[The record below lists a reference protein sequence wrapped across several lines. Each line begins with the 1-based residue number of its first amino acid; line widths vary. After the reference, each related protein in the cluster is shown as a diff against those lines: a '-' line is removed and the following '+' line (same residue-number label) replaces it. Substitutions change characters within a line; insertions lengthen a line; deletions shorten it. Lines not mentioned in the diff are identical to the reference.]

1 MRRNS
6 MAIIAIALAITVLL
20 TGTAAAEI
28 LAESPH
34 PYPDEYDNAW
44 VITEPGATQMRLHFQ
59 RYHLETVGDMI
70 RLYDGS
76 NRLMKTY
83 SGDGINYENVWTDW
97 YPTNF
102 IRVRFTSDSVGDA
115 WGFLVDQKESNAA
128 PPAPASVINL
138 HNTSY
143 QQTSITW
150 NWTDPA
156 SADFDHVM
164 VYLDGMSQTNVTKGI
179 QTFSA
184 QGLSPSTSY
193 TIATQTVGTTGLI
206 NQSWVN
212 HTATT
217 APEPPVQV
225 APESVANLHNITY
238 QQTSITWNWTDPAS
252 ADFDH
257 VIVYLDGAFQTNVI
271 KGIQTFTAHGLSPST
286 SHTIAT
292 RTAGTT
298 GLVNQSWVNHTATT
312 APEPPVQVAPESVA
326 NLHNITYQQTSIMWN
341 WTDPASADF
350 DHVIVYLDGAFQ
362 ANVTKGIQTFS
373 AQGLSPSTSH
383 TIATRTAGTTGLINQ
398 SWVNHTAATSPSPD
412 ALVLEVTLNEGWNIF
427 STPVLLEEN
436 QSQFSQVF
444 PEVEQEKI
452 LVALGWDG
460 AQWYCPAGSDT
471 LRPLYAYFIKV
482 ADGEIANATLV
493 PSNVPSAPPERTV
506 SKGMNLIG
514 VAPAY
519 DPGTQS
525 FPEMPLDEALVTIE
539 EVGELPGYAIVI
551 SPSLNQ
557 PGWSY
562 AKGGQVYNVQPF
574 KGYWV
579 FMNNGPDTLAGFS
592 TTPIT

>member
-1 MRRNS
+1 

-156 SADFDHVM
+156 SADFDHVI
-164 VYLDGMSQTNVTKGI
+164 VYLDGMSQT
-179 QTFSA
+179 
-184 QGLSPSTSY
+184 
-193 TIATQTVGTTGLI
+193 
-206 NQSWVN
+206 
-212 HTATT
+212 
-217 APEPPVQV
+217 
-225 APESVANLHNITY
+225 
-238 QQTSITWNWTDPAS
+238 
-252 ADFDH
+252 
-257 VIVYLDGAFQTNVI
+257 
-271 KGIQTFTAHGLSPST
+271 
-286 SHTIAT
+286 
-292 RTAGTT
+292 
-298 GLVNQSWVNHTATT
+298 
-312 APEPPVQVAPESVA
+312 
-326 NLHNITYQQTSIMWN
+326 
-341 WTDPASADF
+341 
-350 DHVIVYLDGAFQ
+350 
-362 ANVTKGIQTFS
+362 NVTKGIQTFS

-383 TIATRTAGTTGLINQ
+383 TIATRTAGTTGLVNQ